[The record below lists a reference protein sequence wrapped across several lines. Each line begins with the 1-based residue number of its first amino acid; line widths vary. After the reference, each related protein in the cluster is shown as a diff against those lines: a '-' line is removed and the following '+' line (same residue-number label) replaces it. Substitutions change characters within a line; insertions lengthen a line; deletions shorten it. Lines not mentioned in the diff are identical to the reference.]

1 MTPLEGNRNF
11 FLDGL
16 EGPNEVKFQLKFHK
30 PSSNY
35 MASAKLCPKL
45 AYFATVASLGEKTT
59 SESKDSSVYPRLQ
72 APSRLEGLLSSTP
85 VTRNGG
91 IYRCLQLYDSLRGT
105 P

>member
-16 EGPNEVKFQLKFHK
+16 KGPNEVKFQLKFHK

-35 MASAKLCPKL
+35 MASDKLCPEL
-45 AYFATVASLGEKTT
+45 AYFANGASLGEKTT
-59 SESKDSSVYPRLQ
+59 SEPKDSSVYPRLQ
-72 APSRLEGLLSSTP
+72 AKAGARGPLSSTP

-91 IYRCLQLYDSLRGT
+91 IYRCLQLYDLLRGT